1 MSRKEVRNQTT
12 LHRTQFRVQHKTDPM
27 RQQGLVRYGLTAEYQ
42 MFKTHLDE
50 LKWLTSLPIREFS
63 LLWSFAAAYNRL
75 SHRLNRFS

>member
-27 RQQGLVRYGLTAEYQ
+27 GQQQGLVRYGLTAEYQ

-50 LKWLTSLPIREFS
+50 LK
-63 LLWSFAAAYNRL
+63 
-75 SHRLNRFS
+75 

>member
-12 LHRTQFRVQHKTDPM
+12 LHRTQFRVQQTKTDPM

-50 LKWLTSLPIREFS
+50 LK
-63 LLWSFAAAYNRL
+63 
-75 SHRLNRFS
+75 

>member
-27 RQQGLVRYGLTAEYQ
+27 RQQQGLVRYGLTAEYQ

-50 LKWLTSLPIREFS
+50 LK
-63 LLWSFAAAYNRL
+63 
-75 SHRLNRFS
+75 